1 MCPDDSVFLSV
12 TQWMVSLFI
21 SEVYS
26 FLCAPESIFLRTLI
40 LQISF
45 FFASLC
51 IIKFSATASFLW
63 AFQTLLNITQ
73 LQKSKT
79 NKQTK
84 PFPYPVLSL
93 LATVLFFFPIQQN
106 FLKDLYTQTASI
118 FLPELTPSWL
128 VSTSLWGQFWLTLQ
142 KTSLKLTVNLISE
155 SLSSSR
161 YSWYSWLHPH
171 WNAFM
176 IIPLTTL
183 VSLLFSV
190 FCWIP

>member
-12 TQWMVSLFI
+12 TQRMVSLFI
-21 SEVYS
+21 PEVYS

-93 LATVLFFFPIQQN
+93 LATVPFFFYTAKFSERFIYTDCLY
-106 FLKDLYTQTASI
+106 FLTWTDSKLACLHQFMGTVLINITKDI
-118 FLPELTPSWL
+118 FKANGQSNIR
-128 VSTSLWGQFWLTLQ
+128 VSQ
-142 KTSLKLTVNLISE
+142 
-155 SLSSSR
+155 
-161 YSWYSWLHPH
+161 
-171 WNAFM
+171 
-176 IIPLTTL
+176 
-183 VSLLFSV
+183 
-190 FCWIP
+190 